1 MVRLIFIFITLIAV
15 IVVLYKRIE
24 EEKFRGI
31 KKLIFN
37 INNQYK
43 YLLRGKHPYLNFYQ
57 WLIFIISQGFVV
69 FSMVIGILHL
79 YFTYIDEDLIIIGK
93 ISTIIVLL
101 AILYFSVGYL
111 LSSITEV
118 YKFLY
123 KIEHKKTK
131 SDLLMSYFIISIY
144 MTILIVFPKEFGENY
159 KIGLIGVG
167 ISYILTLKVLINI
180 IRSPQVIKLKENKSG
195 LGELPVIA
203 VIILVMIVITLGLG
217 VCFINNINLVS
228 YTNNPTYFDL
238 FYYTIISFV
247 TVGYG
252 DISPVSISAKL
263 MAIIISITSILCIT
277 IFLSFVLSYKNEK

>member
-1 MVRLIFIFITLIAV
+1 
-15 IVVLYKRIE
+15 
-24 EEKFRGI
+24 
-31 KKLIFN
+31 
-37 INNQYK
+37 
-43 YLLRGKHPYLNFYQ
+43 
-57 WLIFIISQGFVV
+57 
-69 FSMVIGILHL
+69 
-79 YFTYIDEDLIIIGK
+79 
-93 ISTIIVLL
+93 
-101 AILYFSVGYL
+101 
-111 LSSITEV
+111 
-118 YKFLY
+118 
-123 KIEHKKTK
+123 
-131 SDLLMSYFIISIY
+131 

-263 MAIIISITSILCIT
+263 MAIIISKTSTLCIT